1 MPRDNVVAMKTV
13 IAIAAALA
21 ICAAA
26 SFAAQTEI
34 PPDLVQIERE
44 VSLKLAHA
52 RGIGYTDR
60 PRIEKLSQAEK
71 YDHDGEAAMKAGDY
85 HAAEN
90 DFLKAKLILHDLGI

>member
-1 MPRDNVVAMKTV
+1 MRIL
-13 IAIAAALA
+13 IAFISAVA

-26 SFAAQTEI
+26 ICFAAQMET

-52 RGIGYTDR
+52 RGIGLTD
-60 PRIEKLSQAEK
+60 PPKVKKLNEAEK
-71 YDHDGEAAMKAGDY
+71 FDRDGEAAVKAGDFN
-85 HAAEN
+85 AAED